1 MCSSGIKILVCGVGS
16 IGERHIRN
24 LLSSGYEDIV
34 LYRKRNLPLR
44 TIYRTFPVFDFLYEA
59 LKQKPDV
66 AFICNPTH
74 LHMETA
80 IACVEAGCH
89 VFVEKPLSHTLEGID
104 QLSDFLEKQKRQ
116 LMVGYM
122 LRFHPCLNKIK
133 SWLDDSRIGNLVYL
147 RSQWG
152 EYLPDWHPYEDYRES
167 YAAQDAMGGGPALTL
182 SHDLD
187 CLLWLAG
194 EYKSVLSLK
203 NTASELTLSTEHGID
218 VLIEMTSGATANI
231 HLDYFQSPPSRC
243 LEIVGTRGRIVF
255 DYYKSR
261 VERFELKR
269 SDLVA
274 VFDISES
281 FDRNQLFVSEVKY
294 FFRAIEEQLPVVPGI
309 HEGSQVVKLATDI
322 KRGRVQ

>member
-1 MCSSGIKILVCGVGS
+1 MHSSGIKILVCGVGS

-24 LLSSGYEDIV
+24 LLSSGYEDII
-34 LYRKRNLPLR
+34 LYRQRNLPFR
-44 TIYRTFPVFDFLYEA
+44 TIDRTFPVVDFLEEA

-80 IACVEAGCH
+80 IACVGAGCH

-104 QLSDFLEKQKRQ
+104 QLSRLLEKKKRQ

-122 LRFHPCLNKIK
+122 LRFHPCLIKIK
-133 SWLDDSRIGNLVYL
+133 SWLDNSRIGNLVYL

-152 EYLPDWHPYEDYRES
+152 EYLPDWHPYENYRES

-182 SHDLD
+182 SHELD
-187 CLLWLAG
+187 ILFWMAG
-194 EYKSVLSLK
+194 DYKRVVSLE
-203 NTASELTLSTEHGID
+203 NTASDLKVKTDHGVD
-218 VLIEMTSGATANI
+218 VLLELTSGATANI

-243 LEIVGTRGRIVF
+243 LEIIGTRGRIVF

-269 SDLVA
+269 SDPVS
-274 VFDISES
+274 VYDISES

-294 FFRAIEEQLPVVPGI
+294 FFRAIKEQVSVVPGI
-309 HEGSQVVKLATDI
+309 HEGSQVAKLATDI
-322 KRGRVQ
+322 KKGRVQ